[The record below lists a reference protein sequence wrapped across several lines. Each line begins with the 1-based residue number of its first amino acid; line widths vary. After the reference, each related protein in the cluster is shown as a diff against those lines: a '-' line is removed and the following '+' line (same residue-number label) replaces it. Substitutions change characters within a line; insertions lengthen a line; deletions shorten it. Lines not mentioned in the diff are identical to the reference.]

1 MNAFLTANQFSN
13 ESVTSMVIVAL
24 ICTAVPFLFLGY
36 YKSKKKVNVSSFF
49 IGMAVYFLF
58 ALIGEWL
65 FNFILFRGFSL
76 SVFLNRTDHPVYYAL
91 YGAIVA
97 GVFEETGKYIGLKK
111 WMPSRPGKE
120 NAFLFGVGHGSF
132 ETIAYGSSLFMGNII
147 IALMVNSFGI
157 DGYLEK
163 VRITD
168 EAAITQQTALIH
180 QLMAIPPAEN
190 FTAGIERIL
199 ALIFQASLTIFVF
212 LSLNHEKLKYLFPI
226 AVVLHI
232 IGYLP
237 TYLAQVGIL
246 RQPLIT
252 LIMSSTVVIFTAF
265 YAYRMFHTV
274 KEWKYHEE

>member
-13 ESVTSMVIVAL
+13 ESLTGMVIVAL
-24 ICTAVPFLFLGY
+24 ICTAVPFIFLGY
-36 YKSKKKVNVSSFF
+36 YRSKKKVNIKVSSFF

-58 ALIGEWL
+58 AQIGEWL
-65 FNFILFRGFSL
+65 FNIILFYGFSL
-76 SVFLNRTDHPVYYAL
+76 SVFLTRTDHPVYYAL
-91 YGAIVA
+91 YGAVVA
-97 GVFEETGKYIGLKK
+97 GVFEETGKYFGLKK
-111 WMPSRPGKE
+111 WMQSRPGKE

-132 ETIAYGSSLFMGNII
+132 EMVAYGSSLFMGNII

-163 VRITD
+163 VRITGV
-168 EAAITQQTALIH
+168 EASQQTEIIQ
-180 QLMAIPPAEN
+180 QLMAIPPSEN
-190 FTAGIERIL
+190 IAAGIERIL
-199 ALIFQASLTIFVF
+199 ALILQASLTIFVF

-226 AVVLHI
+226 AVILHI

-246 RQPLIT
+246 RQPLIP
-252 LIMSSTVVIFTAF
+252 LILSGAVVIFASF

-274 KEWKYHEE
+274 KE